1 MIGDSIKTHRNE
13 RKISQRALAK
23 ASGVSFAYIQQ
34 LEKGLKKNPS
44 LDILNK
50 IADALDITLDELLN
64 DESTSFS
71 SILIAA
77 ILRMDYVKVD
87 FPLDTEFANVRE
99 FIENGGNPEDYSFE
113 IIRSHTEISINSLK
127 KCIEENKEL
136 EIDEQ
141 LKLIDFWY
149 DKRWEDDGI
158 ELEEFY
164 HQNINRINKNP
175 IISSKIKTLLYDGVT
190 KNDTEK
196 LVDLLEKYNFKIN
209 ISSKNDE
216 SILSIYNNENPII
229 TESESKLLPAYN
241 EIMNKINSYAKFII
255 EDELRKLKKD

>member
-1 MIGDSIKTHRNE
+1 MKKRRNE

-50 IADALDITLDELLN
+50 IADALDISLDELLN

-71 SILIAA
+71 SRLIAA
-77 ILRMDYVKVD
+77 ILRMDYISLAL
-87 FPLDTEFANVRE
+87 PIDTDFANGRE
-99 FIENGGNPEDYSFE
+99 FIEKGGNPEEYNFE

-127 KCIEENKEL
+127 KCIEENEEL
-136 EIDEQ
+136 EIDDQ
-141 LKLIDFWY
+141 LKLIVFWDRY
-149 DKRWEDDGI
+149 KWEDDGI

-175 IISSKIKTLLYDGVT
+175 VISSKIKTLLYGGIT
-190 KNDTEK
+190 KNDIEK

-209 ISSKNDE
+209 ISNKNDE

-229 TESESKLLPAYN
+229 TESESNLVPVYN
-241 EIMNKINSYAKFII
+241 EILNKIDSYAKFII
-255 EDELRKLKKD
+255 EDELKKLKKD